1 MKNVIKKNQII
12 IFTVALMFIVAGY
25 MNYTTNTEGILQTAE
40 FIDTEKYADLGDAQL
55 VSSNILEENNM
66 AENMKNEEILQEQEQ
81 IENEEKIENDEL
93 ENNISTEIETN
104 AATKPTSQYF
114 TQSKIDRENMY
125 SQMLESYQKILNNSE
140 ISETQKSIAQEEI
153 KRINT
158 NKNALMI
165 AENLIKNKGF
175 ENVVIFINNESVNVI
190 VEAKELK
197 QEQIAQIQNIV
208 ARELKAEIENIHIMC
223 K

>member
-25 MNYTTNTEGILQTAE
+25 MNYTTNTEEILQTAE

-55 VSSNILEENNM
+55 VSSNVEEKDTTNEVTLEE
-66 AENMKNEEILQEQEQ
+66 QV
-81 IENEEKIENDEL
+81 ENEENKGDAEL
-93 ENNISTEIETN
+93 EDNISTEIETN
-104 AATKPTSQYF
+104 AATKSTSQYF

-153 KRINT
+153 KKINT

-175 ENVVIFINNESVNVI
+175 ENVIIFINNESINVI
-190 VEAKELK
+190 VEATELK

-208 ARELKAEIENIHIMC
+208 ERELKAEIENIHIMC

>member
-25 MNYTTNTEGILQTAE
+25 MNYTTNTEEILQTAE

-55 VSSNILEENNM
+55 VSSNVEEKDTTNEVTLEE
-66 AENMKNEEILQEQEQ
+66 QV
-81 IENEEKIENDEL
+81 ENEENKGDEEL
-93 ENNISTEIETN
+93 EDNISTEIETN
-104 AATKPTSQYF
+104 AATKSTSQYF

-153 KRINT
+153 KKINT

-175 ENVVIFINNESVNVI
+175 ENVIIFINNESINVI
-190 VEAKELK
+190 VEATELK

-208 ARELKAEIENIHIMC
+208 ERELKAEIENIHIMC

>member
-55 VSSNILEENNM
+55 VSSNVEEKDTTNEVTLE
-66 AENMKNEEILQEQEQ
+66 KQV
-81 IENEEKIENDEL
+81 ENEENKGDTEL
-93 ENNISTEIETN
+93 EDNISTEIETN
-104 AATKPTSQYF
+104 AATKSTSQYF

-153 KRINT
+153 KKINT

-175 ENVVIFINNESVNVI
+175 ENVIIFINNESINVI
-190 VEAKELK
+190 VEATELK

-208 ARELKAEIENIHIMC
+208 ERELKAEIENIHIMC